1 MKHVCT
7 KWSRKITN
15 IGGINLSIDQQ
26 TNLSIDLLDSRIAEQ
41 SSDVNDFL
49 ESVLSEMVLS
59 NRSIPV
65 RPLQV
70 VTTFAVELEQT
81 NTPLVSMFLY

>member
-1 MKHVCT
+1 MYVC
-7 KWSRKITN
+7 RCLCAV
-15 IGGINLSIDQQ
+15 GIWAETDI
-26 TNLSIDLLDSRIAEQ
+26 DSRIAEQ

-59 NRSIPV
+59 NHSIPV

-70 VTTFAVELEQT
+70 VTIYDIV
-81 NTPLVSMFLY
+81 NI